1 MLRASG
7 RSARAWRLGAVLGLL
22 VMVGGGFATSACD
35 SLYYKTMKRFGVE
48 KRDILVKRVRDARKS
63 QQEAKDEF
71 RSALDRFKSVV
82 DVPGGN
88 LEDKYNSLNRELER
102 SENKAREVHDRID
115 AVRDV
120 SRDLFKEWQ
129 KELDQYSDRTL
140 RAESERQLR
149 DTRRLAENL
158 IASMQRAEER
168 IAPVLKPL
176 RDRVLFLKHNLNAR
190 AVGALDNELVSVRG
204 NVDAL
209 VADLERSI
217 AEADAFIKAMDT
229 SDAKSESK

>member
-1 MLRASG
+1 
-7 RSARAWRLGAVLGLL
+7 
-22 VMVGGGFATSACD
+22 
-35 SLYYKTMKRFGVE
+35 
-48 KRDILVKRVRDARKS
+48 
-63 QQEAKDEF
+63 
-71 RSALDRFKSVV
+71 
-82 DVPGGN
+82 
-88 LEDKYNSLNRELER
+88 
-102 SENKAREVHDRID
+102 VHDRID

-149 DTRRLAENL
+149 ETRRLADTL

-229 SDAKSESK
+229 SDGKSESH